1 MPGKIIGRIV
11 DVTEVEVH
19 VAVPEKDIND
29 ISEGDKAAVEIL
41 SQPGVIHNGTVS
53 FVALAAEPASKTF
66 PVKITV
72 KNPDGSFRPGMI
84 VTVLFAKRPRDNRIV
99 LPQSAVLVKEGRKW
113 VFIALNGA
121 AREREVKTGAVV
133 HDEVEITGGLQ
144 PGELVVIQGQ
154 HNLLDGDKIRAGSG
168 GAAKNG
174 GIQLKI
180 TEVALRHK
188 ITVFFGLFILI
199 IIGMN
204 AYLTLPRESAPDI
217 PIPIFIVTTVYP
229 GVAPQDMERLVTI
242 PLEKKLQELS
252 GVKEMTSSSGD
263 GVSIVRIEFTVD
275 FNLDQA
281 FQKVRE
287 KVDLAKPDLPDDAE
301 EPVLTEVNV
310 SEFPIAI
317 ITLTGDVSLGKL
329 EDIAE
334 DLEDKFE
341 LVSGVLEADIAGSL
355 EREIQVLVDPD
366 RLAVYDLSLND
377 VIYAIQAENVTIPG
391 GTVDVKTKKFTVR
404 VPGEFEEPE
413 EIMDIVVKSRGE
425 KPIFIRD
432 VGQVQDHF
440 KERTTYARFQS
451 KPCVTVTVRKR
462 AGENAIRIIDE
473 IKQIL
478 AVKRTKLSAN
488 IDLTMTFDE
497 SKDIRSMVEELES
510 SVINGVVLIIA
521 VLLFFMGFR
530 NSLFVALAIPFSMLL
545 TILIVQSLGYTL
557 NMMVLFSLILAVGML
572 VDNAIVIVENIYRH
586 RQEGVGR
593 DSAALIGTGEVG
605 WPVIASTAT
614 TIAAF
619 FPLIFW
625 PDIIGEFMSFL
636 PKTVIVVLL
645 SSMFIAFIVNPVF
658 CSLFMGVKKSKD
670 GHLEDHRKKPVI
682 RLYAALLSRAL
693 RHRFITMSFCF
704 LLLIVI
710 FVLYGMFGHGVEF
723 FPEVDPRRVYVDVT
737 YPEGTSLEVSN
748 STTRRIEE
756 VLLKKDDIKYVITT
770 VGSQSDAV
778 SAALLGAG
786 AGNPHL
792 SRVMFE
798 FYDFEDRKR
807 PSVQV
812 IEEVRKELEALL
824 VPGAIITLGKEEM
837 GPPQEAPVMIEIS
850 GDDYD
855 VLGKLAERVKR
866 AIKDA
871 PGLVDLDDDYEAG
884 RPEYRVI
891 IDRERAARLGLDTRS
906 IAMTIRTA
914 VHGTEA
920 STLRE
925 GNEEY
930 DITVKLPEKH
940 RKSLGDILQLRISNR
955 DEQILYLSDVARVVH
970 DAGWGAV
977 ARKNNR
983 RTVSVTGN
991 NAEGMNANVLLA
1003 DVTERLAS
1011 ISLPPGYFLEMTG
1024 QQEEQE
1030 KNQAF
1035 LMKAFA
1041 LAVMLILLILV
1052 SDFNSVTM
1060 PVVIMT
1066 SVFLS
1071 LFGVFSGLLI
1081 TGTPFGIIMT
1091 GIGVISLA
1099 GVVVNNAIVLIDY
1112 THQLRDRGM
1121 ERTEAV
1127 IQAGRT
1133 RFRPVL
1139 LTAIT
1144 TIAGLI
1150 PLTTGYG
1157 FDVRKLQWMTG
1168 SENSQFWGP
1177 MGIAVI
1183 FGLAFAT
1190 ILTLIVVPV
1199 MYTFVDDFEEGIK
1212 KIVYRFFPRE
1222 D

>member
-1 MPGKIIGRIV
+1 M
-11 DVTEVEVH
+11 
-19 VAVPEKDIND
+19 
-29 ISEGDKAAVEIL
+29 
-41 SQPGVIHNGTVS
+41 
-53 FVALAAEPASKTF
+53 
-66 PVKITV
+66 
-72 KNPDGSFRPGMI
+72 
-84 VTVLFAKRPRDNRIV
+84 
-99 LPQSAVLVKEGRKW
+99 
-113 VFIALNGA
+113 
-121 AREREVKTGAVV
+121 
-133 HDEVEITGGLQ
+133 
-144 PGELVVIQGQ
+144 
-154 HNLLDGDKIRAGSG
+154 
-168 GAAKNG
+168 
-174 GIQLKI
+174 KI
-180 TEVALRHK
+180 TEIALRHK

-199 IIGMN
+199 IIGIN
-204 AYLTLPRESAPDI
+204 SYLTLPRENAPDI
-217 PIPIFIVTTVYP
+217 PIPIFIITTVYP
-229 GVAPQDMERLVTI
+229 GVAPQDMERLVTV

-252 GVKEMTSSSGD
+252 GVEEMNSTTGE
-263 GVSIVRIEFTVD
+263 GVSIIRIEFTVD

-287 KVDLAKPDLPDDAE
+287 KVDLAKPDLPDDVE

-317 ITLTGDVSLGKL
+317 VTLTGDVSVAKL

-341 LVSGVLEADIAGSL
+341 LVNGVIEADIAGSL
-355 EREIQVLVDPD
+355 EREIQILIDPD
-366 RLAVYDLSLND
+366 RLAIYDLSMND
-377 VIYAIQAENVTIPG
+377 VIWAIQAENVTIPG
-391 GTVDVKTKKFTVR
+391 GTVDVTTKKFTVR
-404 VPGEFEEPE
+404 IPGEFENPE
-413 EIMDIVVKSRGE
+413 EIKDIVVKSRGE
-425 KPIFIRD
+425 KPVFVRD
-432 VGQVQDHF
+432 IAVVQDYF
-440 KERTTYARFQS
+440 KDRTTYARFQG
-451 KPCVTVTVRKR
+451 KPCVTITVRKR

-478 AVKRTKLSAN
+478 VLERSKLPGN
-488 IDLTMTFDE
+488 IHLTMTFDE
-497 SKDIRSMVEELES
+497 SKDIRSMIEELES
-510 SVINGVVLIIA
+510 SVLNGVVLIIA
-521 VLLFFMGFR
+521 VLMFFMGFR
-530 NSLFVALAIPFSMLL
+530 SSLFVALSIPFSMLL
-545 TILIVQSLGYTL
+545 TILVVQLCGFTL

-593 DSAALIGTGEVG
+593 DRAAFLGTEEVG

-614 TIAAF
+614 TVAAF

-625 PDIIGEFMSFL
+625 PDIIGKFMSYL

-645 SSMFIAFIVNPVF
+645 SSMFIAFVVNPVF
-658 CSLFMGVKKSKD
+658 CSLFMGVKKSKK
-670 GHLEDHRKKPVI
+670 GELEDHRNKPII
-682 RLYAALLSRAL
+682 RFYSAVLTKALK
-693 RHRFITMSFCF
+693 HRFITMFFCF
-704 LLLIVI
+704 VLLVVI
-710 FVLYGMFGHGVEF
+710 FVLYGMFGRGVEF

-737 YPEGTSLEVSN
+737 YAEGTSLEVSN
-748 STTRRIEE
+748 EATRLIEG
-756 VLLKKDDIKYVITT
+756 VLLKKEDIKYVITT

-778 SAALLGAG
+778 SAVLLGAG

-807 PSVQV
+807 PSVEV
-812 IEEVRKELEALL
+812 IEEVRSELDALQI
-824 VPGAIITLGKEEM
+824 PGAVIKLGKEEM
-837 GPPQEAPVMIEIS
+837 GPPQDSPVMVEIS
-850 GDDYD
+850 GDHYD
-855 VLGKLAERVKR
+855 VLGRLAEKVKR
-866 AIKDA
+866 AIKDV
-871 PGLVDLDDDYEAG
+871 PGLVDLDDDYESG
-884 RPEYRVI
+884 RPEFRVL
-891 IDRERAARLGLDTRS
+891 IDRQRAARLGLDTRS

-914 VHGTEA
+914 LHGTEA

-930 DITVKLPEKH
+930 DITVKLPESH
-940 RKSLGDILQLRISNR
+940 RKSLGDILKLRVYNK
-955 DEQILYLSDVARVVH
+955 DEQLIYLSDVARVVH

-977 ARKNNR
+977 SRKNNR
-983 RTVSVTGN
+983 RTVSVTAN
-991 NAEGMNANVLLA
+991 NAEGFNANVLLA
-1003 DVTERLAS
+1003 EVRERLKTVS
-1011 ISLPPGYFLEMTG
+1011 FPPGYFLEMTG
-1024 QQEEQE
+1024 QKEEQD

-1052 SDFNSVTM
+1052 SEFNSVTM

-1071 LFGVFSGLLI
+1071 LFGVFAGLLI

-1157 FDVRKLQWMTG
+1157 FDVRRLKWITG
-1168 SENSQFWGP
+1168 SENSQFWSP

-1190 ILTLIVVPV
+1190 VLTLVVVPV

-1212 KIVYRFFPRE
+1212 CLVHKWFPQK